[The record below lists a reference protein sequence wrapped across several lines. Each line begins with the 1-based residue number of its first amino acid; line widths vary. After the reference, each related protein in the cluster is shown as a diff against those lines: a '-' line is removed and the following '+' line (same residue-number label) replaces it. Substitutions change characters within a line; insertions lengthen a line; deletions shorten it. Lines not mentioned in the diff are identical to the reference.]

1 MWRALSLK
9 LRMLQARIPYRL
21 EVAPFLIQEFLSSEG
36 HILQEKRLSILVI
49 AFWLGILSPALSAQ
63 DAPYEGK
70 MLRIAEVLGSLH
82 YLRNLCGET
91 SNEWR
96 ERMDAII
103 AAEKPDE
110 AERVRLVSS
119 FNHGYR
125 VFSDNYVRCTPSAL
139 AAIDRYMKEGESL
152 SNELISRYGN

>member
-1 MWRALSLK
+1 MQGK
-9 LRMLQARIPYRL
+9 Q
-21 EVAPFLIQEFLSSEG
+21 
-36 HILQEKRLSILVI
+36 LSILVI
-49 AFWLGILSPALSAQ
+49 ALWLGILPPALSAQ

-110 AERVRLVSS
+110 AERLLLVSS

-125 VFSDNYVRCTPSAL
+125 AFSDNYVRCTPSAL

>member
-1 MWRALSLK
+1 
-9 LRMLQARIPYRL
+9 MLQGK
-21 EVAPFLIQEFLSSEG
+21 Q
-36 HILQEKRLSILVI
+36 LSILVI
-49 AFWLGILSPALSAQ
+49 AFWLGILPPALSAQ

-110 AERVRLVSS
+110 AERLRLVSS

-125 VFSDNYVRCTPSAL
+125 AFSDNYVRCTPSAL